1 MDEMNINMTAEAA
14 TETVNAV
21 AQAVESAVPATKS
34 TGVTLPKGGA
44 IALGVAGLAGATT
57 LAYIGG
63 KKAVAMVKD
72 FKEYRKL
79 KKRGALAKAEA
90 TEKSAD
96 GTEKPIEAEVVNN
109 ETSSDSNKE

>member
-1 MDEMNINMTAEAA
+1 MDEMNLNLAAETA

-34 TGVTLPKGGA
+34 TGVTLPTGGA
-44 IALGVAGLAGATT
+44 IALGVTGVAGAAT

-63 KKAVAMVKD
+63 KKAVAAIKD
-72 FKEYRKL
+72 FREYRKL

-96 GTEKPIEAEVVNN
+96 GTEKPVEAEVVQN